1 MHRHFGS
8 TSDTPVISDSKLDCK
23 IATSSQQSWHPGAAL
38 LVILSI
44 YGQTL
49 PLFQLQPDHVFA
61 DSVSVRQL
69 ESFLLVTGKLLNR
82 YSFQFSGSIVKNPFW
97 DKSLTLRFSKEDKR
111 RHKLRNKTNK
121 QTTNHFKSMF
131 RLISLR
137 KCCGRSRYLPFYI
150 IYRYPHFIHST
161 IHIIHYQSVVGMADV
176 LYFVPLWI
184 NHINHN
190 SIETVARHSPLGW
203 IFLNFPPF
211 YLHFAFIG

>member
-1 MHRHFGS
+1 M
-8 TSDTPVISDSKLDCK
+8 
-23 IATSSQQSWHPGAAL
+23 IATSSDSTQELHCS
-38 LVILSI
+38 VILSI

-49 PLFQLQPDHVFA
+49 LILSPDHDHVFA
-61 DSVSVRQL
+61 DSVSIRQL

-137 KCCGRSRYLPFYI
+137 KCCGWNRYLPFYKYI
-150 IYRYPHFIHST
+150 STFYTFYNTYYPL
-161 IHIIHYQSVVGMADV
+161 SVCSWHGRRPV
-176 LYFVPLWI
+176 LCTSVDTSYKSQFHRNGCQAQPTWLNI
-184 NHINHN
+184 PKFS
-190 SIETVARHSPLGW
+190 SIL
-203 IFLNFPPF
+203 
-211 YLHFAFIG
+211 FAFCIYWLTF